1 MKKFLG
7 VLLMG
12 FILGLFL
19 IVTAEWKI
27 ISAFHSTELTCFVS
41 QDNLNVDIFMTLNVS
56 PTQMLS
62 SEKCVE
68 PTMEVFLLSTG
79 RVSLQSS
86 GEALL
91 LLNKEYDIA
100 LSWYRIDNRN
110 NTTTLQG
117 QESKNNQS
125 IMRECRLDIG
135 EFLIYF

>member
-7 VLLMG
+7 VLLVG
-12 FILGLFL
+12 FILSLFL
-19 IVTAEWKI
+19 IVTTEWKI
-27 ISAFHSTELTCFVS
+27 TSVFHSTELTCFVS
-41 QDNLNVDIFMTLNVS
+41 QDNLNVDMFMTSNVS

-79 RVSLQSS
+79 RVSLQSF
-86 GEALL
+86 GEAF
-91 LLNKEYDIA
+91 
-100 LSWYRIDNRN
+100 
-110 NTTTLQG
+110 TLQG